1 MTDDDEFGRILENL
15 QRILKLNAQY
25 ENHLYVEEFTK
36 ECSVIFLYRTYV
48 VEGEA
53 DAKFSLGKLWNLLQ
67 AGSLPNN
74 ASNFFRQM
82 INRMRV
88 WNYIQKTSRSSMS
101 FKTITQTQKIM
112 IENEKHQDGKMSWW
126 GNIESR
132 LHLQTIIFL
141 HQLASFKDIWKAQ
154 FLGSTKLKAKIQLW
168 PLQICLEVLSIYIHL
183 KMEMEE
189 FVA

>member
-53 DAKFSLGKLWNLLQ
+53 DAKFSLGKLWNLLL

-82 INRMRV
+82 INCMRA

-101 FKTITQTQKIM
+101 FETITQTQKIM
-112 IENEKHQDGKMSWW
+112 MENEKHRDGKMSWW

-154 FLGSTKLKAKIQLW
+154 FLGSTKLKAKIQLR
-168 PLQICLEVLSIYIHL
+168 PLQICLEVLSISIHL
-183 KMEMEE
+183 KMVMEE

>member
-53 DAKFSLGKLWNLLQ
+53 DAKFSLGKLWNLLL

-82 INRMRV
+82 INCMRA

-101 FKTITQTQKIM
+101 FETITQTQKIM
-112 IENEKHQDGKMSWW
+112 MENEKHRDGKISWW

-132 LHLQTIIFL
+132 LHLQTIMFL

-183 KMEMEE
+183 KMVMEE

>member
-53 DAKFSLGKLWNLLQ
+53 DAKFSLGKLWNLWQ

-82 INRMRV
+82 INCMRA

-101 FKTITQTQKIM
+101 FETITQTQKIM
-112 IENEKHQDGKMSWW
+112 MENEKHRDGKISWW

>member
-53 DAKFSLGKLWNLLQ
+53 DAKFSLGKLWNLLL

-82 INRMRV
+82 INCMRA

-101 FKTITQTQKIM
+101 FETITQTQKIM
-112 IENEKHQDGKMSWW
+112 MENEKHRDGKISWW

-154 FLGSTKLKAKIQLW
+154 FLGSTKLKAKIQLR
-168 PLQICLEVLSIYIHL
+168 PLQICLEVLSISIHL
-183 KMEMEE
+183 KMVMEE

>member
-1 MTDDDEFGRILENL
+1 MTGDDEFGRILENL

-53 DAKFSLGKLWNLLQ
+53 DAKFSLGKLWNLLL

-82 INRMRV
+82 INCMRA

-101 FKTITQTQKIM
+101 FETITQTQKIM
-112 IENEKHQDGKMSWW
+112 MENEKHRDGKISWW

-183 KMEMEE
+183 KMVMEE

>member
-53 DAKFSLGKLWNLLQ
+53 DAKFSLGKLWNLLL

-82 INRMRV
+82 INCVRA

-101 FKTITQTQKIM
+101 FETITQTQKIM
-112 IENEKHQDGKMSWW
+112 MENEKHRDGKISWW

-183 KMEMEE
+183 KMVMEE

>member
-53 DAKFSLGKLWNLLQ
+53 DAKFSLGKLWNLLL

-82 INRMRV
+82 INCMRA
-88 WNYIQKTSRSSMS
+88 WNYMQKTSRSSMS
-101 FKTITQTQKIM
+101 FETITQTQKIM
-112 IENEKHQDGKMSWW
+112 MENEKHRDGKISWW

-154 FLGSTKLKAKIQLW
+154 FLGSTKLKAKIQLR
-168 PLQICLEVLSIYIHL
+168 PLQICLEVLSISIHL
-183 KMEMEE
+183 KMVMEE

>member
-36 ECSVIFLYRTYV
+36 ECSVIFLYRTYI

-53 DAKFSLGKLWNLLQ
+53 DAKFSLGKLWNLLL

-82 INRMRV
+82 INCMRA

-101 FKTITQTQKIM
+101 FETITQTQKIM
-112 IENEKHQDGKMSWW
+112 MENEKHRDGKISWW

-183 KMEMEE
+183 KMVMEE

>member
-15 QRILKLNAQY
+15 LRILKLNAQY

-53 DAKFSLGKLWNLLQ
+53 DAKFSLGKLWNLLL

-82 INRMRV
+82 INCMRA

-101 FKTITQTQKIM
+101 FETITQTQKIM
-112 IENEKHQDGKMSWW
+112 MENEKHRDGKMSWW

-183 KMEMEE
+183 KMVMEE

>member
-36 ECSVIFLYRTYV
+36 ECSVIFLYRTYI

-53 DAKFSLGKLWNLLQ
+53 DAKFSLGKLWNLLL

-82 INRMRV
+82 INCMRA

-101 FKTITQTQKIM
+101 FETITQTQKIM
-112 IENEKHQDGKMSWW
+112 MENEKHRDGKMSWW

-168 PLQICLEVLSIYIHL
+168 SLQICLEVLSIYIHL
-183 KMEMEE
+183 KMVMEE

>member
-1 MTDDDEFGRILENL
+1 MKI
-15 QRILKLNAQY
+15 I
-25 ENHLYVEEFTK
+25 HK

-48 VEGEA
+48 AEGEA

-82 INRMRV
+82 INCMRA
-88 WNYIQKTSRSSMS
+88 WNYIQKTSGSSMS
-101 FKTITQTQKIM
+101 FETITQTQKIM
-112 IENEKHQDGKMSWW
+112 MDNEKHRDGKMSWW

-132 LHLQTIIFL
+132 LHLQAIIFL

-154 FLGSTKLKAKIQLW
+154 TLGSTKLHNDCKVFDTL
-168 PLQICLEVLSIYIHL
+168 PG
-183 KMEMEE
+183 
-189 FVA
+189 